1 MGRSYSMEKDAR
13 NPFACFE
20 IGVFRE
26 PPASCYPG
34 YWWMWNGTLDLDT
47 LTE

>member
-1 MGRSYSMEKDAR
+1 MGRSYSMGKDAR
-13 NPFACFE
+13 FE